1 LRYALGFVALQLSAA
16 YVGSQ
21 ACKQCH
27 APEFN
32 RQSRSHHA
40 RALLPIGDSP
50 LRSIA
55 TDIEG
60 LPQKPVLEWAFGAG
74 AQGITPVGRL
84 DGQYFE
90 NQLSYYS
97 RLDGLAATFGHPAHP
112 SNPIARLGV
121 LQDNRTITHCFSCH
135 ATNVLPGPN
144 LEAMQPGVQCERCH
158 GPGSAHI
165 AAPARGQLLN
175 PGRLAPVAQAQV
187 CGECHRVA
195 GPDTGDE
202 PELENPVNVR
212 FAPIGLMASRCFRES
227 KKLACT
233 TCHDPHENARPR
245 TDASYNRVCRSCHT
259 AGKSS
264 AHVSRAGDCLSCH
277 MKQASLGPYL
287 RFTDHRIRVYSAR
300 KATIGSTEAARKAG
314 GSAALKAATTSSSIV
329 VASVSG
335 SNAATPYSIF

>member
-1 LRYALGFVALQLSAA
+1 LKWALGLIAFQLSAA

-21 ACKQCH
+21 ACKPCH
-27 APEFN
+27 PSEFD
-32 RQSRSHHA
+32 RQTQSHHA
-40 RALLPIGDSP
+40 QALRPIAESP
-50 LRSIA
+50 LREFAMDKI
-55 TDIEG
+55 
-60 LPQKPVLEWAFGAG
+60 EWAFGAG

-84 DGQYFE
+84 NGQYFE

-97 RLDGLAATFGHPAHP
+97 RLHGLATTFGHSEHP
-112 SNPIARLGV
+112 TSPIAKLGI
-121 LQDNRTITHCFSCH
+121 LQDDRTITHCFNCH
-135 ATNVLPGPN
+135 ATNVRPTAGGPD

-175 PGRLAPVAQAQV
+175 PGRLAAAAQAQV

-195 GPDTGDE
+195 EPDTGDE

-245 TDASYNRVCRSCHT
+245 TDASYNRVCRSCH
-259 AGKSS
+259 ASGKSR
-264 AHVSRAGDCLSCH
+264 AHVAKAGNCLGCH

-287 RFTDHRIRVYSAR
+287 RFTDHRIRIYSL
-300 KATIGSTEAARKAG
+300 GS
-314 GSAALKAATTSSSIV
+314 
-329 VASVSG
+329 
-335 SNAATPYSIF
+335 

>member
-1 LRYALGFVALQLSAA
+1 LKWALGLIALQVSAA

-21 ACKQCH
+21 ACKPCH
-27 APEFN
+27 PSEFD
-32 RQSRSHHA
+32 RQTGSHHA
-40 RALLPIGDSP
+40 QALRPIAESL
-50 LRSIA
+50 LREFAMDKI
-55 TDIEG
+55 
-60 LPQKPVLEWAFGAG
+60 EWAFGAG

-84 DGQYFE
+84 NGQYFE

-97 RLDGLAATFGHPAHP
+97 RLHGLATTFGHPEHP
-112 SNPIARLGV
+112 TSPIGKLGI
-121 LQDNRTITHCFSCH
+121 LQDNRTITHCFNCH
-135 ATNVLPGPN
+135 ATNVRPTAAGGPD

-195 GPDTGDE
+195 GPDTGNE

-245 TDASYNRVCRSCHT
+245 ADASYNRVCRSCHT
-259 AGKSS
+259 AGKSR
-264 AHVSRAGDCLSCH
+264 AHVSTAGDCLGCH
-277 MKQASLGPYL
+277 MKQASLSPYL
-287 RFTDHRIRVYSAR
+287 RFTDHRIRVYSL
-300 KATIGSTEAARKAG
+300 GS
-314 GSAALKAATTSSSIV
+314 
-329 VASVSG
+329 
-335 SNAATPYSIF
+335 